1 MSSTEGLLKRWGFEG
16 YNESGERSK
25 IGMKVQ
31 PSLSSNLNY
40 KDDGWVFISLAA
52 PPLDSFSIRGEIH
65 VFNYM
70 KQAGAKCGQNNLSST
85 SARVLSLPKCSV
97 KSNSITLSS

>member
-1 MSSTEGLLKRWGFEG
+1 MGVERYKV
-16 YNESGERSK
+16 SGERSK
-25 IGMKVQ
+25 IGMKMQ

-40 KDDGWVFISLAA
+40 KDDGWVFISLAP

-70 KQAGAKCGQNNLSST
+70 KQAGAKCGQNNLSYLSST
-85 SARVLSLPKCSV
+85 SARVLSLGSLPKCSV